1 MIAVVLTIFLCT
13 SPYAF
18 QNTHSAMRLAEA
30 ALEKGHQV
38 AIFAS
43 GDVVYSFVK
52 DQRAKGV
59 PNAQEGFEKLIRRGL
74 TVEL

>member
-1 MIAVVLTIFLCT
+1 MVLTIFLST
-13 SPYAF
+13 SPYAL
-18 QNTHSAMRLAEA
+18 QNTHTAMRLAEA
-30 ALEKGHQV
+30 ALEKGHHV

-43 GDVVYSFVK
+43 GDGVYSFVK

-59 PNAQEGFEKLIRRGL
+59 PNAQEGFEKLIRQGL

>member
-1 MIAVVLTIFLCT
+1 VIAVVLTIFLCT

-38 AIFAS
+38 GIFAS
-43 GDVVYSFVK
+43 GDGVYGFVK

>member
-1 MIAVVLTIFLCT
+1 
-13 SPYAF
+13 
-18 QNTHSAMRLAEA
+18 MRLAEA

-38 AIFAS
+38 GIFAS
-43 GDVVYSFVK
+43 GDGVYGFVK